1 MASRPSCSR
10 ATIPFGRLRGSTW
23 CPDNDDDDDD
33 DDDNDND
40 DEVMKRLMLIRQN
53 SVIYLL
59 PRGRNNSHKSSI
71 FQLDQGSCTNQI

>member
-10 ATIPFGRLRGSTW
+10 ATIPLGRFRGSTLW
-23 CPDNDDDDDD
+23 QENDDDDD

-59 PRGRNNSHKSSI
+59 ARGRDNSHKSSI